1 MDEVKLVGLKQLAS
15 VVIGKNSFTKKKG
28 GWGHD
33 PNRRFYLK
41 DCPSLKSLKVDQIS
55 FCDYGVIEIENVDAL
70 ETITMGL
77 VKDWSWNF
85 YSASLELKSIL
96 THIA

>member
-70 ETITMGL
+70 EVIEIGYDDFTYT
-77 VKDWSWNF
+77 
-85 YSASLELKSIL
+85 SLELKGIL
-96 THIA
+96 IHSE